1 MPATPSDLQGRSRGA
16 ESGAAEGRGT
26 GVPARHLI
34 RGERGEAAAEAEL
47 LRRGYAVVERNW
59 RCRGGEID
67 LVCRQGATLVF
78 VEVKTRDARGRQMPV
93 EALSPTKKSRLLT
106 AASRYLSEK
115 NLWDRPCR
123 FDLAAVTADGEGMS
137 VRVERDVI
145 QAASAAAGAWQP
157 W

>member
-1 MPATPSDLQGRSRGA
+1 
-16 ESGAAEGRGT
+16 
-26 GVPARHLI
+26 VPARHLI

-47 LRRGYAVVERNW
+47 IRRGYAVVERNW

-67 LVCRQGATLVF
+67 LVCRQGETLVF
-78 VEVKTRDARGRQMPV
+78 VEVKTRDALGRQRPC
-93 EALSPTKKSRLLT
+93 EALSPTKKSRLVT

-115 NLWDRPCR
+115 NLWDQPCR
-123 FDLAAVTADGEGMS
+123 FDLAAVEASGEGFS

-145 QAASAAAGAWQP
+145 QARSTAGSSWQP

>member
-1 MPATPSDLQGRSRGA
+1 M
-16 ESGAAEGRGT
+16 
-26 GVPARHLI
+26 PARHLI

-47 LRRGYAVVERNW
+47 VRRGYAVVERNW

-67 LVCRQGATLVF
+67 LVCRQGETLVF
-78 VEVKTRDARGRQMPV
+78 VEVKTRDACGRQRPH
-93 EALSPTKKSRLLT
+93 EALSPVKKSRLVT

-115 NLWDRPCR
+115 NLWDHPCR
-123 FDLAAVTADGEGMS
+123 FDLAAVTADGEGLF

-145 QAASAAAGAWQP
+145 QARTAAAWQP